1 VNLPRYPRFGI
12 EDFER
17 KEAYGDISAE
27 ISRCGWLPGP
37 YQAYAFGLA
46 SLASLPNIASDQPP
60 MSTYISE
67 GIHFRGGSR
76 ECYTTLWH
84 FDLTSQTQKNFPSG
98 VWSGSYP
105 FGK

>member
-1 VNLPRYPRFGI
+1 VNLPRYPKFGI
-12 EDFER
+12 ADFER
-17 KEAYGDISAE
+17 KEAYGDISAA
-27 ISRCGWLPGP
+27 ISRWKWLPGP
-37 YQAYAFGLA
+37 HQAYAFGLA
-46 SLASLPNIASDQPP
+46 SLASLPNVASDQPS

-84 FDLTSQTQKNFPSG
+84 LDMTYQTQKDFLFG

-105 FGK
+105 SGK